1 MPSPPSNPTGCC
13 CCPTASRTCGTL
25 STPNWCR
32 WPEQGHRPGRRRGQ
46 PMELTPH
53 ARIAG
58 DDRRALTSLVVE
70 RHRQGASLR
79 AIAAELGRSYGF
91 VHRLLDEAGVQ
102 PRHRGGDTR
111 SPQARERRAS
121 LTGAQVA
128 ATEHITSTPEGG
140 TTDKDAATSTDPAER
155 ASGQPPTKPKK
166 KAGKKVRKKAQ
177 ASGKPDVAD
186 GTSVSAKGAGERAKS
201 QKAKVGTGRDE
212 ASKKAASKKTGNKKT
227 GNKKASKRTLDK
239 VTSDTSDKPGKSGRS
254 GKAKKAKQS

>member
-1 MPSPPSNPTGCC
+1 
-13 CCPTASRTCGTL
+13 
-25 STPNWCR
+25 
-32 WPEQGHRPGRRRGQ
+32 
-46 PMELTPH
+46 MELTPH

-58 DDRRALTSLVVE
+58 DDRRSLTSLVVE

-102 PRHRGGDTR
+102 PRDRGGDTR

-121 LTGAQVA
+121 STGAQVA

-140 TTDKDAATSTDPAER
+140 TTDKDAATSTDPPER
-155 ASGQPPTKPKK
+155 ASGQPPTKAKR
-166 KAGKKVRKKAQ
+166 KAGKKARRKAE
-177 ASGKPDVAD
+177 ASGKADVAD

-212 ASKKAASKKTGNKKT
+212 ASTKAASKKAASKKTGNKKT